1 MSIVVPFSKPSTS
14 QIVGSGV
21 TAPPA
26 SDPFLLMSAAQ
37 MNADRKAKSKEK
49 PSGQTAV
56 GS

>member
-1 MSIVVPFSKPSTS
+1 MAIIVPFSKPSTS

-37 MNADRKAKSKEK
+37 MNADRKSKSKEK
-49 PSGQTAV
+49 SSGQTAV